1 MSTSKRKIF
10 PLAIAHNTWTLPY
23 LSLGMVTAYLRSCH
37 ETTLKGS
44 YEIGEI
50 LLGGLDNHS
59 LEDLYESVQSTPNPV
74 CLFSSYVWNHDLNL
88 RAAQEIKNRCPD
100 SLIIFGGPE
109 VPKYEGDTERFL
121 TENGFIDI
129 AVLGEGEISCA
140 EILAALAEQ
149 PATDLSLL
157 AATEGIVFSHGGVH
171 TRTGDRARV
180 KDITLL
186 PSPYL
191 TGEFGDW
198 FYDFS
203 NTILETNRGCPY
215 GCTYCDWGSAT
226 LQKVTKFIPERVIAE
241 IEFLAS
247 RRSQVIF
254 IADANF
260 GMLEQD
266 IEISRALVAI
276 SKRTGYP
283 KKLNT
288 NFAKNGGRRLM
299 AVIKILHE
307 GGLLP
312 TGIIALQTTDEDVL
326 KVIRRDNIKTTTY
339 ETMMEYFNAEK
350 IPIATDLM
358 IGLPGQTVE
367 SMARDLQYC
376 FDWKVSA
383 NGNFTSMMPNAPMA
397 EKSYVEE
404 HNIVTDSE
412 GLIAST
418 ATFSKAD
425 MRYMRSLFMVY
436 EFHVRLGILKY
447 YLYFL
452 QLEHGV
458 KSITFLQTW
467 MDAVI
472 ARDPNLPISV
482 RLFEEVFAMDSRSG
496 DWSLMSWGEEAAFF
510 FEDINSYYDEIIA
523 FTKVRFDVDLEP
535 SVAQTLSK
543 TQGAVTP
550 RMGRSY
556 PFREELEHDINAYF
570 DQLKEA
576 ASLMQLS
583 DGVKPLSEFGPGEL
597 KVKPK
602 IKFKKSIRFT
612 KISGHMDGWELPS
625 ALRFY

>member
-1 MSTSKRKIF
+1 MTPSPRTIF
-10 PLAIAHNTWTLPY
+10 PLAIADNTWTLPY
-23 LSLGMVTAYLRSCH
+23 LSLGMVTAYLRSCS
-37 ETTLKGS
+37 ETQLKS
-44 YEIGEI
+44 AYQVEDI
-50 LLGGLDNHS
+50 LLGGLENYS
-59 LEDLYESVQSTPNPV
+59 LDKVYQTVTATKNPV

-88 RAAQEIKNRCPD
+88 IAAREIKARCPE
-100 SLIIFGGPE
+100 SLVIFGGPE
-109 VPKYEGDTERFL
+109 VPKYLGDTEDFL
-121 TENGFIDI
+121 AEHDFIDI

-140 EILAALAEQ
+140 EILEVLANQ
-149 PATDLSLL
+149 TANDLSPLK
-157 AATEGIVFSHGGVH
+157 ATAGIVFSNAGLQQ
-171 TRTGDRARV
+171 RTPERDRV
-180 KDITLL
+180 KDITSL

-226 LQKVTKFIPERVIAE
+226 LQKVTKFSPERVIAE

-266 IEISRALVAI
+266 IEISKALVAI
-276 SKRTGYP
+276 SQRTGYP

-299 AVIKILHE
+299 EVIKILHE

-339 ETMMEYFNAEK
+339 ETMMEYFNSEK

-358 IGLPGQTVE
+358 IGLPGQTIE

-404 HNIVTDSE
+404 HKIVTDKE

-418 ATFSKAD
+418 ATFSEAD

-447 YLYFL
+447 YLYYL
-452 QLEHGV
+452 QLEHDI
-458 KSITFLQTW
+458 KSIVFLQTW
-467 MDAVI
+467 LDAVI
-472 ARDPNLPISV
+472 AKDSDLPVSI
-482 RLFEEVFAMDSRSG
+482 RLFEEVFAMESRSG

-510 FEDINSYYDEIIA
+510 FADIGDYYAEIIE
-523 FTKVRFDVDLEP
+523 FTKSRFGVALEP
-535 SVAQTLSK
+535 SVAKTLSK

-556 PFREELEHDINAYF
+556 PYLEMLEHDIKAYF

-583 DGVKPLSEFGPGEL
+583 EGIKPLSEFGPGEL

-612 KISGHMDGWELPS
+612 KISGHMDDWELPS

>member
-1 MSTSKRKIF
+1 MMPPVRKIF
-10 PLAIAHNTWTLPY
+10 PLAIAQNTWTLPY
-23 LSLGMVTAYLRSCH
+23 LSLGMVTAYLRSCS
-37 ETTLKGS
+37 ETQLKGA
-44 YEIGEI
+44 YQVEEI
-50 LLGGLDNHS
+50 LLGGMEDYT
-59 LEDLYESVQSTPNPV
+59 LESVYESVESSDDPV
-74 CLFSSYVWNHDLNL
+74 CLFSSYVWNHDVNL
-88 RAAQEIKNRCPD
+88 LAAREIKKRRPN

-109 VPKYEGDTERFL
+109 VPKYVGDTENFL
-121 TENGFIDI
+121 TENNFIDI
-129 AVLGEGEISCA
+129 AVLGEGEITCA
-140 EILAALAEQ
+140 EILEALAGQ
-149 PATDLSLL
+149 PANDLSSLE
-157 AATEGIVFSHGGVH
+157 ATAGMVFSHAGSQK
-171 TRTGDRARV
+171 RTPDRARV

-266 IEISRALVAI
+266 IEISKALVAI

-312 TGIIALQTTDEDVL
+312 TGIIALQTTDEEVL

-397 EKSYVEE
+397 EKEYIEE
-404 HNIVTDSE
+404 HKIVTDSE

-418 ATFSKAD
+418 ATFSQAD

-447 YLYFL
+447 YLYYL
-452 QLEHGV
+452 QLEHGI

-467 MDAVI
+467 LDAVI
-472 ARDPNLPISV
+472 AKDTSLPVSL

-510 FEDINSYYDEIIA
+510 FADIGDYYAEIIQ
-523 FTKVRFDVDLEP
+523 FTKNRFGVALEP
-535 SVAQTLSK
+535 SVAKTLSK

-556 PFREELEHDINAYF
+556 PFHEELDHDIKAYF

-583 DGVKPLSEFGPGEL
+583 EGVKPLSEFGPGEL
-597 KVKPK
+597 KIKPK

>member
-1 MSTSKRKIF
+1 
-10 PLAIAHNTWTLPY
+10 
-23 LSLGMVTAYLRSCH
+23 
-37 ETTLKGS
+37 
-44 YEIGEI
+44 
-50 LLGGLDNHS
+50 
-59 LEDLYESVQSTPNPV
+59 
-74 CLFSSYVWNHDLNL
+74 
-88 RAAQEIKNRCPD
+88 
-100 SLIIFGGPE
+100 
-109 VPKYEGDTERFL
+109 
-121 TENGFIDI
+121 
-129 AVLGEGEISCA
+129 
-140 EILAALAEQ
+140 
-149 PATDLSLL
+149 
-157 AATEGIVFSHGGVH
+157 
-171 TRTGDRARV
+171 
-180 KDITLL
+180 
-186 PSPYL
+186 
-191 TGEFGDW
+191 
-198 FYDFS
+198 
-203 NTILETNRGCPY
+203 
-215 GCTYCDWGSAT
+215 
-226 LQKVTKFIPERVIAE
+226 
-241 IEFLAS
+241 
-247 RRSQVIF
+247 VIF